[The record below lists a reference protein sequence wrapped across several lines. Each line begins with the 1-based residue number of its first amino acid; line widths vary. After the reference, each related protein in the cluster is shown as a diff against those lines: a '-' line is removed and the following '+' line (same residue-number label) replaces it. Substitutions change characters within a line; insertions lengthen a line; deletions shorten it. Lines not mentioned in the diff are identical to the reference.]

1 MTRED
6 TKKLIFYLKMGYPS
20 FCDDKNLAMMVDV
33 WFDAFRDEDTVVVS
47 QAAKNYV
54 KSNHYTPTIAG
65 LFEQINL
72 IKSPNTDTDLWGL
85 IYKAASN
92 GTYNSE
98 EEFNKL
104 PPECQSFL
112 GSPSALKDLA
122 MTDTG
127 TMNTVVKGQF
137 LKRVEAIR
145 EHQAVQRGLPSEVR
159 AAITESKR
167 KMLEGGCE

>member
-1 MTRED
+1 MNNHQMIVIMQYFQAAYS
-6 TKKLIFYLKMGYPS
+6 KFYENANPRDVLKVWY
-20 FCDDKNLAMMVDV
+20 DV
-33 WFDAFRDEDTVVVS
+33 LKDEDPVVVNA
-47 QAAKNYV
+47 AAKNYV
-54 KSNHYTPTIAG
+54 KTHKYPPTVADIM
-65 LFEQINL
+65 EQIEL
-72 IKSPNTDTDLWGL
+72 IKQPDADTDLWGL
-85 IYKAASN
+85 IYKAVSN
-92 GTYNSE
+92 GLYNSE

-145 EHQAVQRGLPSEVR
+145 EHQAVQRGLPAEVR